1 MKTTRSNSRMKPL
14 LTLLLA
20 CTLPILA
27 GHSVAQSADLKI
39 GFVNTEKVFR
49 DSQLAIRATKKLEKE
64 FQAREQDIQKLVKQ
78 ARDLQ
83 SYLEKEGMTLSESDR
98 IKREKDLA
106 NISRDLQH
114 NQRAFREDLNQR
126 KNEEFA
132 GVQERARKAIMDIA
146 EKEKFDL
153 ILENVVYAS
162 PKVDMTERV
171 LKSLD
176 R

>member
-1 MKTTRSNSRMKPL
+1 MKTKLKP
-14 LTLLLA
+14 TFALLLA
-20 CTLPILA
+20 CALPVFALPTL
-27 GHSVAQSADLKI
+27 AQSTELKI

-49 DSQLAIRATKKLEKE
+49 DSQLAIKATKKLEKE
-64 FQAREQDIQKLVKQ
+64 FQSREQDIQKLVKQ
-78 ARDLQ
+78 ARELQ
-83 SYLEKEGMTLSESDR
+83 SFMEKEGMTLSETDKL
-98 IKREKDLA
+98 KREKDLA

-114 NQRAFREDLNQR
+114 NQRTFREDLNQR

-132 GVQERARKAIMDIA
+132 QVQERARKAIMDIA
-146 EKEKFDL
+146 EREKFDL

-162 PKVDMTERV
+162 PRVDMTERV

>member
-1 MKTTRSNSRMKPL
+1 MQRFFIV
-14 LTLLLA
+14 LLA
-20 CTLPILA
+20 LALPFA
-27 GHSVAQSADLKI
+27 AHASELKI
-39 GFVNTEKVFR
+39 GYVNTEKVFR
-49 DSQLAIRATKKLEKE
+49 DSQLAVKAQKKLEKE
-64 FQAREQDIQKLVKQ
+64 FQVREQNIQKQVKQ

-83 SYLEKEGMTLSESDR
+83 AYLEKEGMTLSEADR
-98 IKREKDLA
+98 VKKQKDLA
-106 NISRDLQH
+106 NLSRDIQH
-114 NQRAFREDLNQR
+114 DQRSFREDLNQR

-132 GVQERARKAIMDIA
+132 GVQERARKVIMEIA

-162 PKVDMTERV
+162 PKADITDRV

>member
-1 MKTTRSNSRMKPL
+1 L
-14 LTLLLA
+14 FILLLA
-20 CTLPILA
+20 LALPA
-27 GHSVAQSADLKI
+27 AAQTADMKI

-49 DSQLAIRATKKLEKE
+49 DSQLAVKAQKKLEKE
-64 FQAREQDIQKLVKQ
+64 FQAREQDIQKMVKQ

-83 SYLEKEGMTLSESDR
+83 AYLEKEGLTLAEAER
-98 IKREKDLA
+98 TKKQKELA
-106 NISRDLQH
+106 NLSRDLQH
-114 NQRAFREDLNQR
+114 DQREFREDLNQR

-132 GVQERARKAIMDIA
+132 SVQDRARKVILEIA

-162 PKVDMTERV
+162 TRVDITDRV